1 MQAMRRVRNEKDF
14 LMKCVAA
21 LAMLL
26 VPLPLMFVFE
36 VTAFKGFMLW
46 HYPIYYA
53 VAAISAASG
62 YFLMCLRRSRHTP
75 KTIFLVNTLIA
86 LTATVLVVLV
96 AVVSSQ
102 INNVLGENGFNVFY
116 FCVALMPSV
125 IVWYLLGMSLKKNR
139 FDDIFTPIW
148 LGIYLVETFICYIF
162 CCVMSADMEYLGA
175 SEHRISVLLVVMA
188 LLMVLL
194 INQSNIRSEIDRR
207 RNTNLIVP
215 KGLRLYNAKL
225 IAIVGAVILAALML
239 KDYVAAGLTWLVKM
253 TVKIID
259 TLLFNIRFLQ
269 TEQMTPED
277 TQLPDSDILSAEG
290 GSRDF
295 LLYILVVVIVVL
307 VIVFRKKILSL
318 MRKIAGRIFGKYSVD
333 DTVQEVYDDYT
344 DCYEELDIRQER
356 IVNETDKDCLKR
368 YRKAK
373 DNNEKFRLGY
383 RLYAMWLSKRSTED
397 ISTKTVEQHRIISE
411 KLYHGTN
418 NIRAF
423 SDSYSK
429 IRYDDEP
436 ATADDILLSDSLINE
451 LYK

>member
-1 MQAMRRVRNEKDF
+1 MKKDF

-53 VAAISAASG
+53 VAAIAAASG

-75 KTIFLVNTLIA
+75 KAIFLVNMLMA
-86 LTATVLVVLV
+86 VTATVLVVLV

-102 INNVLGENGFNVFY
+102 INNVLCENGFNVFY

-139 FDDIFTPIW
+139 FDDIFTPVW

-188 LLMVLL
+188 LLTVLL

-215 KGLRLYNAKL
+215 RGLRLYNAKL

-239 KDYVAAGLTWLVKM
+239 KDYVAAGLTWLMKM

-290 GSRDF
+290 ESRDF
-295 LLYILVVVIVVL
+295 LLYILVVVIVIL
-307 VIVFRKKILSL
+307 VIVFRKKIISL

-344 DCYEELDIRQER
+344 DSYEELDIRQER
-356 IVNETDKDCLKR
+356 IINETDKDCLKR

-397 ISTKTVEQHRIISE
+397 ISTKTVEQHRNISE

-418 NIRAF
+418 NIGAF

-436 ATADDILLSDSLINE
+436 ATNDDIHLSDSLINE

>member
-1 MQAMRRVRNEKDF
+1 MKKDF

-53 VAAISAASG
+53 VAAIAAASG

-75 KTIFLVNTLIA
+75 KAIFLVNMLMA
-86 LTATVLVVLV
+86 VTATVLVVLV

-102 INNVLGENGFNVFY
+102 INNVLCENGFNVFY

-125 IVWYLLGMSLKKNR
+125 IVWHLLGMSLKKNR
-139 FDDIFTPIW
+139 FDDIFTPVW

-188 LLMVLL
+188 LLTVLL
-194 INQSNIRSEIDRR
+194 INQANIRSEIDRR

-215 KGLRLYNAKL
+215 RGLRLYNAKL

-290 GSRDF
+290 KSRDF

-344 DCYEELDIRQER
+344 DSYEELDIRQER

-418 NIRAF
+418 NIGAY

-436 ATADDILLSDSLINE
+436 ATNDDIHLSDSLINE

>member
-1 MQAMRRVRNEKDF
+1 MKKDF

-53 VAAISAASG
+53 IAAIAAASG

-75 KTIFLVNTLIA
+75 KTIFLVNMLIA

-102 INNVLGENGFNVFY
+102 INNVLCENGFNVFY

-139 FDDIFTPIW
+139 FDDIFTLVW

-188 LLMVLL
+188 LLTVLL

-239 KDYVAAGLTWLVKM
+239 KDYVAAGLTWLAKM

-277 TQLPDSDILSAEG
+277 TKLPDSDILSVEG
-290 GSRDF
+290 ESRDF

-318 MRKIAGRIFGKYSVD
+318 MRKIAGRIFGKYSAD

-344 DCYEELDIRQER
+344 DSYEELDIRQER
-356 IVNETDKDCLKR
+356 IVSETDKDCLKR

-397 ISTKTVEQHRIISE
+397 ISTKTVEQHRLISE
-411 KLYHGTN
+411 KLYHGEN
-418 NIRAF
+418 NIGAF

-436 ATADDILLSDSLINE
+436 ATADDILLSDNLINE

>member
-1 MQAMRRVRNEKDF
+1 MKKDF

-36 VTAFKGFMLW
+36 VTAFKGFTLW

-75 KTIFLVNTLIA
+75 KTIFLVNTLMA
-86 LTATVLVVLV
+86 LTATVLIVLV

-125 IVWYLLGMSLKKNR
+125 IVWFLLGMSLKKNR
-139 FDDIFTPIW
+139 FDDIFTPVW

-188 LLMVLL
+188 LLTVLL

-277 TQLPDSDILSAEG
+277 TQLPDSDFLSAEG
-290 GSRDF
+290 ESRDF
-295 LLYILVVVIVVL
+295 LLYILVVVIVVI

-344 DCYEELDIRQER
+344 DSYEELDIRQER

-383 RLYAMWLSKRSTED
+383 RLYAMWLSKRSTDD
-397 ISTKTVEQHRIISE
+397 ISTKTVEQHRLISE

-418 NIRAF
+418 NIGAF

>member
-1 MQAMRRVRNEKDF
+1 MKKDF

-36 VTAFKGFMLW
+36 VTAFKGFTLW

-75 KTIFLVNTLIA
+75 KTIFLVNTLMA

-102 INNVLGENGFNVFY
+102 INNVLGENSFNVFY

-139 FDDIFTPIW
+139 FDDIFTPVW

-188 LLMVLL
+188 LLTVLL

-215 KGLRLYNAKL
+215 RGLRLYNAKL

-239 KDYVAAGLTWLVKM
+239 KDYVAAGLTWLAKM

-290 GSRDF
+290 ESRDF

-344 DCYEELDIRQER
+344 DSYEELDIRQER

-411 KLYHGTN
+411 KVYHGTN
-418 NIRAF
+418 NIGAF

>member
-1 MQAMRRVRNEKDF
+1 MKKDF

-26 VPLPLMFVFE
+26 IPLPLMFVFE

-53 VAAISAASG
+53 VAAIAAASG

-75 KTIFLVNTLIA
+75 KTIFLVNTLMA

-188 LLMVLL
+188 LLTVLL

-277 TQLPDSDILSAEG
+277 TQLPDSDFLSAEG
-290 GSRDF
+290 ESRDF

-333 DTVQEVYDDYT
+333 DAVQEVYDDYT
-344 DCYEELDIRQER
+344 DSYEELDIRQER

-418 NIRAF
+418 NIGAF

-429 IRYDDEP
+429 IRYDDES
-436 ATADDILLSDSLINE
+436 ATADDILLSDSIINE

>member
-1 MQAMRRVRNEKDF
+1 MKKDF

-46 HYPIYYA
+46 HYLIYYA

-62 YFLMCLRRSRHTP
+62 YFLMCPRRSRHIP

-139 FDDIFTPIW
+139 FDDIFTPVW

-188 LLMVLL
+188 LLTVLL

-277 TQLPDSDILSAEG
+277 TQLPDSDFLSAEG

-344 DCYEELDIRQER
+344 DSYEELDIRQER

-397 ISTKTVEQHRIISE
+397 ISTKTVEQHRLISE

-418 NIRAF
+418 NIGAF

>member
-1 MQAMRRVRNEKDF
+1 MKKDF

-188 LLMVLL
+188 LLTVLL

-239 KDYVAAGLTWLVKM
+239 KDYVAAGLTWLSKM

-277 TQLPDSDILSAEG
+277 TQLPDSDFLSAEG
-290 GSRDF
+290 ESRDF

-318 MRKIAGRIFGKYSVD
+318 MRKLAGRIFGKYSVD
-333 DTVQEVYDDYT
+333 DAVQEVYDDYT
-344 DCYEELDIRQER
+344 DSYEELDIRQER

-418 NIRAF
+418 NIGAF

-429 IRYDDEP
+429 IRYDDES

>member
-1 MQAMRRVRNEKDF
+1 MKKDF

-75 KTIFLVNTLIA
+75 KTIFLVNMLIA
-86 LTATVLVVLV
+86 LTATALVVLV

-102 INNVLGENGFNVFY
+102 INNVLGDNGFNVFY

-344 DCYEELDIRQER
+344 DSYEELDIRQER

-373 DNNEKFRLGY
+373 DNNEKFRFGY

-429 IRYDDEP
+429 IRYDDES

>member
-1 MQAMRRVRNEKDF
+1 MKKDF

-75 KTIFLVNTLIA
+75 KTIFLVNILMA
-86 LTATVLVVLV
+86 LTATALVILV

-188 LLMVLL
+188 LLTVLL

-290 GSRDF
+290 ESRDF

-318 MRKIAGRIFGKYSVD
+318 IRKIAGRIFGKYSVD

-344 DCYEELDIRQER
+344 DSYEELDIRQER

-418 NIRAF
+418 NIGAF

-429 IRYDDEP
+429 IRYDDES

>member
-1 MQAMRRVRNEKDF
+1 MKKDF

-46 HYPIYYA
+46 HYLIYYA

-62 YFLMCLRRSRHTP
+62 YFLMCLRRSRHIP

-125 IVWYLLGMSLKKNR
+125 IVWYLLGMSLKNR
-139 FDDIFTPIW
+139 FDDIFTPVW

-188 LLMVLL
+188 LLTVLL

-277 TQLPDSDILSAEG
+277 TPLPDSDFLSAEG

-344 DCYEELDIRQER
+344 DSYEELDIRQER

-397 ISTKTVEQHRIISE
+397 ISTKTVEQHRLISE

-418 NIRAF
+418 NIGAF

-436 ATADDILLSDSLINE
+436 ATADDVLLSDSLINE

>member
-1 MQAMRRVRNEKDF
+1 MKKDF

-53 VAAISAASG
+53 VAAVAAASG

-75 KTIFLVNTLIA
+75 KTIFLVNMLMA

-102 INNVLGENGFNVFY
+102 INNVLCENGFNVFY
-116 FCVALMPSV
+116 FCVDLMPSV

-139 FDDIFTPIW
+139 FDDIFTPVW

-188 LLMVLL
+188 LLTVLL

-215 KGLRLYNAKL
+215 RGLKLYNAKL

-290 GSRDF
+290 KSRDF

-344 DCYEELDIRQER
+344 DSYEELDIRQER

-397 ISTKTVEQHRIISE
+397 ISTKTVEQHRNISE

-418 NIRAF
+418 NIGAF

-436 ATADDILLSDSLINE
+436 ATTDDIHLSDSLINE

>member
-1 MQAMRRVRNEKDF
+1 MKKDF

-53 VAAISAASG
+53 VAAIAAASG

-75 KTIFLVNTLIA
+75 KAIFLVNMLMA

-102 INNVLGENGFNVFY
+102 INNVLCENGFNVFY

-139 FDDIFTPIW
+139 FDDIFTPVW
-148 LGIYLVETFICYIF
+148 LGIYLVETFICYVF

-188 LLMVLL
+188 LLTVLL

-215 KGLRLYNAKL
+215 RGLRLYNAKL

-239 KDYVAAGLTWLVKM
+239 KDHVAAGLTWLMKM

-290 GSRDF
+290 ESRDF

-344 DCYEELDIRQER
+344 DSYEELDIRQER
-356 IVNETDKDCLKR
+356 IINETDKDCLKR

-383 RLYAMWLSKRSTED
+383 RLYAMWLSKRSMED
-397 ISTKTVEQHRIISE
+397 ISTKTVEQHRTISE

-418 NIRAF
+418 NIGAF

-436 ATADDILLSDSLINE
+436 ATNDDIHLSDSLINE

>member
-1 MQAMRRVRNEKDF
+1 MKKDF

-21 LAMLL
+21 LAILL

-36 VTAFKGFMLW
+36 VTAFKGFTLW

-75 KTIFLVNTLIA
+75 KTIFLVNTLMA

-139 FDDIFTPIW
+139 FDDIFTPVW

-188 LLMVLL
+188 LLTVLL

-215 KGLRLYNAKL
+215 RGLRLYNAKL

-239 KDYVAAGLTWLVKM
+239 KDYVAAGLTWLAKM

-290 GSRDF
+290 ESRDF

-344 DCYEELDIRQER
+344 DSYEELDIRQER

-411 KLYHGTN
+411 KVYHGTN
-418 NIRAF
+418 NIGAF

>member
-1 MQAMRRVRNEKDF
+1 MKKDF

-53 VAAISAASG
+53 IAAIAAASG

-75 KTIFLVNTLIA
+75 KAIFLVNMLMA
-86 LTATVLVVLV
+86 VTATVLVVLV

-102 INNVLGENGFNVFY
+102 INNVLCENGFNVFY

-139 FDDIFTPIW
+139 FDDIFTPVW

-188 LLMVLL
+188 LLTVLL

-215 KGLRLYNAKL
+215 RGLRLYNAKL

-269 TEQMTPED
+269 TEQMPPED

-290 GSRDF
+290 ESRDF

-344 DCYEELDIRQER
+344 DSYEELDIRQER

-397 ISTKTVEQHRIISE
+397 ISTKTVEQHRNISE

-418 NIRAF
+418 NIGAF

-436 ATADDILLSDSLINE
+436 ATNDDIHLSDSLINE

>member
-1 MQAMRRVRNEKDF
+1 MKKDF

-26 VPLPLMFVFE
+26 IPLPLMFVFE

-53 VAAISAASG
+53 VAAIATASG

-75 KTIFLVNTLIA
+75 KTIFLVNTLMA
-86 LTATVLVVLV
+86 LTATVLIVLV

-139 FDDIFTPIW
+139 FDDIFTPVW

-162 CCVMSADMEYLGA
+162 CCAMSADMEYLGA

-188 LLMVLL
+188 LLTVLL

-239 KDYVAAGLTWLVKM
+239 KDYVAVGLTWLVKM

-277 TQLPDSDILSAEG
+277 TQLPDSDFLSAEG
-290 GSRDF
+290 ESRDF

-344 DCYEELDIRQER
+344 DSYEELDIRQER
-356 IVNETDKDCLKR
+356 IVNETDKNCLKR

-397 ISTKTVEQHRIISE
+397 ISTKTVEQHRLISE

-418 NIRAF
+418 NIGAF

>member
-1 MQAMRRVRNEKDF
+1 MKKDF

-75 KTIFLVNTLIA
+75 KTIFLLNMLMA

-162 CCVMSADMEYLGA
+162 CCVMSVDMEYLGA

-188 LLMVLL
+188 LLTVLL

-277 TQLPDSDILSAEG
+277 TQLPDSDFLSAEG
-290 GSRDF
+290 ESRDF

-344 DCYEELDIRQER
+344 DSYEELDIRQER

-411 KLYHGTN
+411 KLYHGSN
-418 NIRAF
+418 NIGAF

-436 ATADDILLSDSLINE
+436 ATADDILLSDNLINE

>member
-1 MQAMRRVRNEKDF
+1 MKKDF
-14 LMKCVAA
+14 LMKCVAT

-26 VPLPLMFVFE
+26 IPLPLMFVFE

-75 KTIFLVNTLIA
+75 KTIFLVNTLMA
-86 LTATVLVVLV
+86 LTATVLIVLV

-139 FDDIFTPIW
+139 FDDIFTPVW

-188 LLMVLL
+188 LLTVLL

-277 TQLPDSDILSAEG
+277 TQLPDSDFLSAEG

-318 MRKIAGRIFGKYSVD
+318 MRKIAGRIFEKYSVD

-344 DCYEELDIRQER
+344 DSYEELDIRQER

-397 ISTKTVEQHRIISE
+397 ISTKTVEQHRLISE

-418 NIRAF
+418 NIGAF

>member
-1 MQAMRRVRNEKDF
+1 MKKDF

-36 VTAFKGFMLW
+36 VTAFKGFILW

-53 VAAISAASG
+53 IAAIAAASG

-75 KTIFLVNTLIA
+75 KTIFLVNMLIA

-188 LLMVLL
+188 LLTVLL

-215 KGLRLYNAKL
+215 RGLRLYNAKL

-290 GSRDF
+290 ESRDF

-344 DCYEELDIRQER
+344 DSYEELDIRQER

-429 IRYDDEP
+429 IRYDDES

>member
-1 MQAMRRVRNEKDF
+1 MKKDF

-53 VAAISAASG
+53 VAAIAAASG

-75 KTIFLVNTLIA
+75 KTIFLVNMLMA
-86 LTATVLVVLV
+86 VTATVLVVLV

-102 INNVLGENGFNVFY
+102 INNVLCENGFNVFY

-139 FDDIFTPIW
+139 FDDIFTPVW

-188 LLMVLL
+188 LLTVLL

-215 KGLRLYNAKL
+215 RGLRLYNAKL

-239 KDYVAAGLTWLVKM
+239 KDHVAAGLTWLVKM

-290 GSRDF
+290 ESRDF

-344 DCYEELDIRQER
+344 DSYEELDIRQER

-411 KLYHGTN
+411 KLYHGEN
-418 NIRAF
+418 NIGAF

-436 ATADDILLSDSLINE
+436 ATNDDIHLSDSLINE

>member
-1 MQAMRRVRNEKDF
+1 MKKDF

-36 VTAFKGFMLW
+36 VTAFKGFTLW

-75 KTIFLVNTLIA
+75 KTIFLVNTLMA

-188 LLMVLL
+188 LLTVLL

-239 KDYVAAGLTWLVKM
+239 KDYVAAGLTWLAKM

-277 TQLPDSDILSAEG
+277 TQLPDSDFLSAEG
-290 GSRDF
+290 ESRDF

-318 MRKIAGRIFGKYSVD
+318 MRKLAGRIFGKYSVD
-333 DTVQEVYDDYT
+333 DAVQEVYDDYT
-344 DCYEELDIRQER
+344 DSYEELDIRQER

-418 NIRAF
+418 NIGAF

-429 IRYDDEP
+429 IRYDDES

>member
-1 MQAMRRVRNEKDF
+1 MKKDF

-36 VTAFKGFMLW
+36 VTAFKGFTLW

-75 KTIFLVNTLIA
+75 KTIFLVNTLMA

-125 IVWYLLGMSLKKNR
+125 VVWYLLGMSLKKNR
-139 FDDIFTPIW
+139 FDDIFTPVW

-188 LLMVLL
+188 LLTVLL

-215 KGLRLYNAKL
+215 RGLRLYNAKL

-239 KDYVAAGLTWLVKM
+239 KDYVAAGLTWLAKM

-290 GSRDF
+290 ESRDF

-344 DCYEELDIRQER
+344 DSYEELDIRQER

-411 KLYHGTN
+411 KVYHGTN
-418 NIRAF
+418 NIGAF

>member
-1 MQAMRRVRNEKDF
+1 MKKDF

-26 VPLPLMFVFE
+26 IPLPLMFVFE

-53 VAAISAASG
+53 VAAIAAASG

-75 KTIFLVNTLIA
+75 KTIFLLNILMA

-188 LLMVLL
+188 LLTVLL

-277 TQLPDSDILSAEG
+277 TQLPDSDFLSAEG
-290 GSRDF
+290 ESRDF

-318 MRKIAGRIFGKYSVD
+318 MRKLAGRIFGKYSVD
-333 DTVQEVYDDYT
+333 DAVQEVYDDYT
-344 DCYEELDIRQER
+344 DSYEELDIRQER

-418 NIRAF
+418 NIGAF

-429 IRYDDEP
+429 IRYDDES

>member
-1 MQAMRRVRNEKDF
+1 MKKDF

-53 VAAISAASG
+53 VAAIAAASG

-75 KTIFLVNTLIA
+75 KTIFLVNMLMA
-86 LTATVLVVLV
+86 VTATVLVVLV

-102 INNVLGENGFNVFY
+102 INNVLCENGFNVFY

-139 FDDIFTPIW
+139 FDDIFTPVW

-188 LLMVLL
+188 LLTVLL

-269 TEQMTPED
+269 TEQLTPED

-290 GSRDF
+290 KSRDF

-307 VIVFRKKILSL
+307 VIVFRKKIFSL

-344 DCYEELDIRQER
+344 DSYEELDIRQER

-397 ISTKTVEQHRIISE
+397 ISTKTVEQHRNISE
-411 KLYHGTN
+411 KLYHGEN
-418 NIRAF
+418 NIGAF

-436 ATADDILLSDSLINE
+436 ATNDDIHLSDSLINE

>member
-1 MQAMRRVRNEKDF
+1 MKKDF

-53 VAAISAASG
+53 VAAVAAASG

-75 KTIFLVNTLIA
+75 KTIFLVNMLMA

-102 INNVLGENGFNVFY
+102 INNVLCENGFNVFY

-139 FDDIFTPIW
+139 FDDIFTPVW

-188 LLMVLL
+188 LLTVLL

-215 KGLRLYNAKL
+215 RGLRLYNAKL

-239 KDYVAAGLTWLVKM
+239 KDHVAAGLTWLVKM

-290 GSRDF
+290 ESRDF

-318 MRKIAGRIFGKYSVD
+318 MRRIAGRIFGKYSVD

-344 DCYEELDIRQER
+344 DSYEELDIRQER

-397 ISTKTVEQHRIISE
+397 ISTKTVEQHRNISE

-418 NIRAF
+418 NIGAF

-436 ATADDILLSDSLINE
+436 ATAEDIHLSDSLINE

>member
-1 MQAMRRVRNEKDF
+1 MKKDF

-36 VTAFKGFMLW
+36 VTAFKGFTLW

-188 LLMVLL
+188 LLTVLL

-277 TQLPDSDILSAEG
+277 TQLPDSDFLSAEG
-290 GSRDF
+290 ESRDF

-333 DTVQEVYDDYT
+333 DAAQEVYDDYT
-344 DCYEELDIRQER
+344 DSYEELDIRQER

-418 NIRAF
+418 NIGAF

-429 IRYDDEP
+429 IRYDDES
-436 ATADDILLSDSLINE
+436 ATADDILLSDSIINE

>member
-1 MQAMRRVRNEKDF
+1 MKKDF

-75 KTIFLVNTLIA
+75 KTIFLLNMLMA

-188 LLMVLL
+188 LLTVLL

-239 KDYVAAGLTWLVKM
+239 KDYVAAGLTWLAKM

-277 TQLPDSDILSAEG
+277 TQLPDSDFLSAEG
-290 GSRDF
+290 ESRDF

-307 VIVFRKKILSL
+307 VILFRKKILSL
-318 MRKIAGRIFGKYSVD
+318 MRKLAGRIFGKYSVD
-333 DTVQEVYDDYT
+333 DAVQEVYDDYT
-344 DCYEELDIRQER
+344 DSYEELDIRQER

-418 NIRAF
+418 NIGAF

-429 IRYDDEP
+429 IRYDDES

>member
-1 MQAMRRVRNEKDF
+1 MKKDF

-46 HYPIYYA
+46 HYLIYYA

-62 YFLMCLRRSRHTP
+62 YFLMCLRRSRHIP

-139 FDDIFTPIW
+139 FDDIFTPVW

-188 LLMVLL
+188 LLTVLL

-239 KDYVAAGLTWLVKM
+239 KDYVAAGLTWLAKM

-277 TQLPDSDILSAEG
+277 TQLPDSDFLSADG

-344 DCYEELDIRQER
+344 DSYEELDIRQER

-397 ISTKTVEQHRIISE
+397 ISTKTVEQHRLISE

-418 NIRAF
+418 NIGAF

>member
-1 MQAMRRVRNEKDF
+1 MKKDF
-14 LMKCVAA
+14 FMKCVAA

-26 VPLPLMFVFE
+26 IPLPLMFVFE

-75 KTIFLVNTLIA
+75 KTIFLVNTLMA
-86 LTATVLVVLV
+86 LTATVLIVLV

-139 FDDIFTPIW
+139 FDDIFTPVW

-188 LLMVLL
+188 LLTVLL

-277 TQLPDSDILSAEG
+277 TQLPDSDFLSAEG

-344 DCYEELDIRQER
+344 DSYEELDIRQER

-383 RLYAMWLSKRSTED
+383 RLYAMWLSKRSTEY
-397 ISTKTVEQHRIISE
+397 ISTKTVEQHRLISE

-418 NIRAF
+418 NIGAF

>member
-1 MQAMRRVRNEKDF
+1 MKKDF

-139 FDDIFTPIW
+139 FDDIFTPVW

-188 LLMVLL
+188 LLTVLL
-194 INQSNIRSEIDRR
+194 INQSNISSEIDRR

-277 TQLPDSDILSAEG
+277 TQLPDSDFLSAEG
-290 GSRDF
+290 ESRDF

-344 DCYEELDIRQER
+344 DSYEELDIRQER

-397 ISTKTVEQHRIISE
+397 ISTKTVEQHRLISE

-418 NIRAF
+418 NIGAF

>member
-1 MQAMRRVRNEKDF
+1 MKKDF

-75 KTIFLVNTLIA
+75 KTIFLVNMLMA

-102 INNVLGENGFNVFY
+102 IDNVLGENGFNVFY

-162 CCVMSADMEYLGA
+162 CCAMSADMEYLGA

-188 LLMVLL
+188 LLTVLL

-225 IAIVGAVILAALML
+225 ISIVGAVILAALML

-333 DTVQEVYDDYT
+333 DTVQEVYEDYT
-344 DCYEELDIRQER
+344 DSYEELDIRQEK

-418 NIRAF
+418 NIGAF

-436 ATADDILLSDSLINE
+436 ATADDILLSDILINE

>member
-1 MQAMRRVRNEKDF
+1 MKKDF

-26 VPLPLMFVFE
+26 IPLPLMFVFE

-53 VAAISAASG
+53 LAAISAASG

-75 KTIFLVNTLIA
+75 KTIFLVNTLMA

-139 FDDIFTPIW
+139 FDDIFTPVW

-175 SEHRISVLLVVMA
+175 SEHRISVLLVLMA
-188 LLMVLL
+188 LLTVLL

-277 TQLPDSDILSAEG
+277 TQLPDSDFLSAEG
-290 GSRDF
+290 ESRDF

-344 DCYEELDIRQER
+344 DSYEELDIRQER

-397 ISTKTVEQHRIISE
+397 ISTKTVEQHRLISE

-418 NIRAF
+418 NIGAF

>member
-1 MQAMRRVRNEKDF
+1 MKKDF

-26 VPLPLMFVFE
+26 IPLPLMFVFE

-75 KTIFLVNTLIA
+75 KTIFLVNTLMA

-139 FDDIFTPIW
+139 FDDIFTPVW

-162 CCVMSADMEYLGA
+162 CCAMSADMEYLGA

-188 LLMVLL
+188 LLTVLL

-277 TQLPDSDILSAEG
+277 TQLPDSDFLSAAGE
-290 GSRDF
+290 SRDF

-344 DCYEELDIRQER
+344 DSYEELDIRQER

-418 NIRAF
+418 NIGAF

>member
-1 MQAMRRVRNEKDF
+1 MKKDF

-75 KTIFLVNTLIA
+75 KTIFLLNMLMA

-188 LLMVLL
+188 LLTVLL

-277 TQLPDSDILSAEG
+277 TQLPDSDFLSAEG
-290 GSRDF
+290 ESRDF
-295 LLYILVVVIVVL
+295 LLCILVVVIVVL

-344 DCYEELDIRQER
+344 DSYEELDIRQER

-383 RLYAMWLSKRSTED
+383 RLYAMWLSKRSTDD
-397 ISTKTVEQHRIISE
+397 ISTKTVEQHRLISE

-418 NIRAF
+418 NIGAF

>member
-1 MQAMRRVRNEKDF
+1 MKKDF

-46 HYPIYYA
+46 NYPIYYA

-139 FDDIFTPIW
+139 FDDIFTPVW

-188 LLMVLL
+188 LLTVLL

-277 TQLPDSDILSAEG
+277 TQLPDSDFLSAEG
-290 GSRDF
+290 ESRDF

-344 DCYEELDIRQER
+344 DSYEELDIRQER

-397 ISTKTVEQHRIISE
+397 ISTKTVEQHRLISE

-418 NIRAF
+418 NIGAF

>member
-1 MQAMRRVRNEKDF
+1 MKKDF

-75 KTIFLVNTLIA
+75 KTIFLVNTLMA

-188 LLMVLL
+188 LLTVLL

-239 KDYVAAGLTWLVKM
+239 KDYVAAVLTWLVKM

-290 GSRDF
+290 KSRDF

-318 MRKIAGRIFGKYSVD
+318 MRKIAGRIFGKYSAD

-344 DCYEELDIRQER
+344 DSYEELDIRQER

-418 NIRAF
+418 NIGAF

>member
-1 MQAMRRVRNEKDF
+1 MKKDF

-36 VTAFKGFMLW
+36 VTAFKGFTLW

-75 KTIFLVNTLIA
+75 KTIFLVNTLMA

-139 FDDIFTPIW
+139 FDDIFTPVW

-188 LLMVLL
+188 LLTVLL

-215 KGLRLYNAKL
+215 RGLRLYNAKL

-239 KDYVAAGLTWLVKM
+239 KDYVAAGLTWLAKM

-290 GSRDF
+290 ESRDF

-344 DCYEELDIRQER
+344 DSYEELDIRQER
-356 IVNETDKDCLKR
+356 IVNETDKDCLKS

-411 KLYHGTN
+411 KVYHGTN
-418 NIRAF
+418 NIGAF

>member
-1 MQAMRRVRNEKDF
+1 MKKDF

-53 VAAISAASG
+53 VAAIAAASG
-62 YFLMCLRRSRHTP
+62 YFLMRLRRSRHTP
-75 KTIFLVNTLIA
+75 KTIFLVNMLMA

>member
-1 MQAMRRVRNEKDF
+1 MKKDF

-188 LLMVLL
+188 LLTVLL

-239 KDYVAAGLTWLVKM
+239 KDYVAAGLTWLAKM

-290 GSRDF
+290 ESRDF

-333 DTVQEVYDDYT
+333 DTVQEVYENYT
-344 DCYEELDIRQER
+344 DSYEELDIRQER

-418 NIRAF
+418 NIGAF

-436 ATADDILLSDSLINE
+436 ATAEDILLSDSLINE

>member
-1 MQAMRRVRNEKDF
+1 MKKDF

-26 VPLPLMFVFE
+26 IPLPLMFVFE

-53 VAAISAASG
+53 VAAIAAASG

-75 KTIFLVNTLIA
+75 KTIFLVNTLMA

-139 FDDIFTPIW
+139 FGDIFTPIW

-188 LLMVLL
+188 LLTVLL

-277 TQLPDSDILSAEG
+277 TQLPDSDFLSAAGE
-290 GSRDF
+290 SRDF

-307 VIVFRKKILSL
+307 FIVFRKKILSL

-344 DCYEELDIRQER
+344 DSYEELGIRQER

-397 ISTKTVEQHRIISE
+397 ISTKTVEQHRLISE

-418 NIRAF
+418 NIGAF